1 MSRILK
7 LLTIVLLSSCC
18 TGKIQQIQNPIT
30 EREYQILGKNC
41 DYVFEK
47 CKNRNN
53 DYEIVNLLKYT
64 ECFNGLASDEMISIL
79 GSPTE
84 FHPSSELN
92 PFIIYGLGRN
102 EEDTYF
108 YQAKYLLRNDTII
121 SGNVSKI
128 KVYKN

>member
-7 LLTIVLLSSCC
+7 LLTVVLLSSCC

-79 GSPTE
+79 GSPTPKE
-84 FHPSSELN
+84 SAAPRAEL
-92 PFIIYGLGRN
+92 PTCHARKCSAPYWGVSA
-102 EEDTYF
+102 D
-108 YQAKYLLRNDTII
+108 
-121 SGNVSKI
+121 GNGNFDLSQS
-128 KVYKN
+128 